1 MVTEYLD
8 YLWELGELPVYIIG
22 GVGVAW
28 EPGSNGLAIACTWG
42 SSHSCGNIQNVVVVV
57 VGGGGGG
64 GGVGVV
70 VVRLR
75 HPWSMIAGEGDG
87 LDGAI
92 EPVSLIGPMRG

>member
-42 SSHSCGNIQNVVVVV
+42 SSKRTTLR
-57 VGGGGGG
+57 
-64 GGVGVV
+64 
-70 VVRLR
+70 RLKIPLQSIVAR
-75 HPWSMIAGEGDG
+75 KVCTIA
-87 LDGAI
+87 
-92 EPVSLIGPMRG
+92 

>member
-42 SSHSCGNIQNVVVVV
+42 SSLASVPSGQVCPSRKGHVDSSK
-57 VGGGGGG
+57 
-64 GGVGVV
+64 
-70 VVRLR
+70 
-75 HPWSMIAGEGDG
+75 HD
-87 LDGAI
+87 
-92 EPVSLIGPMRG
+92 